1 MNSKL
6 FDKRLFINRY
16 FLLIKPYLREKNMSK
31 FTMDE
36 LTNAMADTEKIR
48 NVSIVA
54 QVDAGKSTLTDSLL
68 CHAGLISKK
77 EAGDKRQTD
86 TMQQE
91 KDRGITIKSVGVSLY
106 VPHPS
111 GAHIFN
117 VVDSPGHVDFNS
129 EVSAALRVTDGSIV
143 LIDTIDGV
151 KAQTKT
157 VLVQS
162 LQERVKPILMI
173 NKIDKLFLSLHM
185 NHEEI
190 YDQFLKNVFDVNA
203 VVEMYQDGDMVE
215 QTSDL
220 KVDPEV
226 GNVAFG
232 SAYHSWGFTLKT
244 FARIYAPKM
253 PKKTIPE
260 LMKFLWKRENFVKL
274 IIKPIQIVL
283 NCCESHPEKST
294 DGFTLQEASE
304 KLSITLQKSDY
315 ELRGK
320 ELFRAVM
327 GSWLPVAEAV
337 IEASI
342 DHLPSPKAAQKYRA
356 DLLYSGPKDDMY
368 YEAIKNC
375 DANGPLIIF
384 ISKMIPTK
392 DNSHFYA
399 FGRVFS
405 GTVTS
410 TKVKILLNDHDPT
423 KNNNKTALDD
433 SIKRVIIMMANRME
447 NVQSIPV
454 GNTLAIDGIDKTM
467 VKTGTVVG
475 EEHFNCYPIK
485 NIVFKVSPVVR
496 YSIRPKNPSDI
507 AKFADTLKKF
517 VKSDPCLQYIYNKE
531 ANEHILA
538 GAGELHLDVAIEQL
552 KTDFLKGVEMV
563 QSDPIVQ
570 YCETVI
576 AESSQ
581 VCLAKSAN
589 KHNRLFATA
598 EPMTPELV
606 SYMEGPEM
614 SGDFKDRAQYLY
626 KNCEGV
632 NDPKKVWAVAPEIAP
647 VNIFTNDTIGVQYLN
662 EVQGSITSG
671 FLSTC
676 CKGPLCDEPVRGVR
690 FNLKDAKLH
699 ADNVHRADNQIPTRA
714 VIYASILT
722 AQPRLM
728 EPIFSVDI
736 AVPREHVSKIYSVM
750 TKRRG
755 MVKTIVPESNNVIM
769 TVDACLPVANSFGFI
784 DELREA
790 TSGTAFASMSF
801 SHWQIIPDDPL
812 VSGTYSNKIM
822 LEIRKRKGRKV
833 EAPKLEDYLDK
844 L

>member
-1 MNSKL
+1 
-6 FDKRLFINRY
+6 
-16 FLLIKPYLREKNMSK
+16 MSK

-36 LTNAMADTEKIR
+36 LTEAMRDTHNIR
-48 NVSIVA
+48 NISIAA

-77 EAGDKRQTD
+77 DAGDKRQTD
-86 TMQQE
+86 TMKQE
-91 KDRGITIKSVGVSLY
+91 QDRGITIKSVGVSLCMPY
-106 VPHPS
+106 PS
-111 GAHIFN
+111 GVHIFN
-117 VVDSPGHVDFNS
+117 VIDTPGHVDMNG
-129 EVSAALRVTDGSIV
+129 EVSAALRLTDGSIV
-143 LIDTIDGV
+143 LIDTTDGV

-173 NKIDKLFLSLHM
+173 NKIDKLFLSLRM
-185 NHEEI
+185 KHEEI
-190 YDQFLKNVFDVNA
+190 YDQFVKNVYDVNG
-203 VVEMYQDGDMVE
+203 VIEMYQDGDMVE

-244 FARIYAPKM
+244 FARIYSKRM
-253 PKKTIPE
+253 PNKTILD
-260 LMKFLWKRENFVKL
+260 LMKYLWKRENFIKL
-274 IIKPIQIVL
+274 IIRPIQFVL
-283 NCCESHPEKST
+283 NCCESHPEKSN
-294 DGFTLQEASE
+294 DGFTLQETAE
-304 KLSITLQKSDY
+304 RLSITLQKSDY
-315 ELRGK
+315 DLRGK

-375 DANGPLIIF
+375 DSNGPLIIF
-384 ISKMIPTK
+384 VSKMIPTK

-410 TKVKILLNDHDPT
+410 TKVKILLNNHDPT
-423 KNNNKTALDD
+423 LAGSNKTALDD
-433 SIKRVIIMMANRME
+433 SIKRVIVMMANRTE

-475 EEHFNCYPIK
+475 AEHINCFPIK

-496 YSIRPKNPSDI
+496 YSVSPKNPSDI
-507 AKFADTLKKF
+507 AKFADILKKF

-531 ANEHILA
+531 SNEHVLA
-538 GAGELHLDVAIEQL
+538 GAGELHLELALEQL
-552 KTDFLKGVEMV
+552 RTDFLKGIEMV
-563 QSDPIVQ
+563 VSSPIVQ
-570 YCETVI
+570 YCETVV

-589 KHNRLFATA
+589 KHNRLFAVA
-598 EPMTPELV
+598 EPILSEIVTH
-606 SYMEGPEM
+606 MEGQEMPE
-614 SGDFKDRAQYLY
+614 DFKERAQYLY
-626 KNCEGV
+626 KNCEGIS
-632 NDPKKVWAVAPEIAP
+632 DPKKVWAVAPDTAP
-647 VNIFTNDTIGVQYLN
+647 INVFVNDTTGVQYLN
-662 EVQGSITSG
+662 EVQGAISSG
-671 FLSTC
+671 FQATC
-676 CKGPLCDEPVRGVR
+676 TKGPLCEEPVRGVR
-690 FNLKDAKLH
+690 FNLKDVKLH
-699 ADNVHRADNQIPTRA
+699 PDNVHRSDNQIPTRA
-714 VIYASILT
+714 VMFACMLT
-722 AQPRLM
+722 AKPRLM

-736 AVPREHVSKIYSVM
+736 SVPREHVSKIYSVM

-755 MVKTIVPESNNVIM
+755 MVKTIIPESNNVIM
-769 TVDACLPVANSFGFI
+769 AVDATLPVANSFGFI
-784 DELREA
+784 DELREE
-790 TSGTAFASMSF
+790 TSGTAFASMMF
-801 SHWQIIPDDPL
+801 SHWQIIDDDPL

-822 LEIRKRKGRKV
+822 LDVRKRKGRKV